1 MKIAVIGSG
10 TFIGKNLIENL
21 KNIRDGKNRTRPEFE
36 ISEINLD
43 EVKDA
48 DTVIL
53 LPSGA
58 SKDVLADKSMPGD
71 SPADAPSDVLSDVQ
85 SKESLHRNVLAEIQ
99 SGSTAVSKAIRVLYN
114 DFEKFGTCI
123 DKDPEFSKLPCD
135 TFTYHVPMIVG
146 KWQEPDSG
154 VAYLCRAVAND
165 EDISAVDKDE
175 PLDILFIDDFVE
187 EMLNAL
193 EGKPHGC
200 EGVKDCMSQNK
211 PSCCTCSGVTDT
223 TVGEVIDLLESFNRM
238 NTTLVV
244 PEIPAGSFAYKLF
257 SMYLSFLPQSK
268 MSYPVKMNVDN
279 RGVFSE
285 LVKTVNNGQVSI
297 NIARPGNVRGQ
308 HWHNTKW
315 EIFIVVSG
323 HGLIQQRQIGTDK
336 VYNFEVRGE
345 EMRAVIML
353 PGYTHNIIN
362 LEDDR
367 DLVTVMFANEQFDP
381 DHPDT
386 FFEVV
391 E

>member
-10 TFIGKNLIENL
+10 TFIEKNLTENL
-21 KNIRDGKNRTRPEFE
+21 KNIRDGKNRTRPELE
-36 ISEINLD
+36 ISEIYLD
-43 EVKDA
+43 EIKDA
-48 DTVIL
+48 DAVIL
-53 LPSGA
+53 LPS
-58 SKDVLADKSMPGD
+58 DVSSED
-71 SPADAPSDVLSDVQ
+71 
-85 SKESLHRNVLAEIQ
+85 SLHRNGLAEIQ

-123 DKDPEFSKLPCD
+123 DKDPEFSKLSCD

-146 KWQEPDSG
+146 KWQEPDLG

-211 PSCCTCSGVTDT
+211 SSCCTCPGVMDT
-223 TVGEVIDLLESFNRM
+223 TVGEVIDLLESFNLM
-238 NTTLVV
+238 NTSLVV

-257 SMYLSFLPQSK
+257 SMYLSFLPQRK

-279 RGVFSE
+279 RGIFSE

-336 VYNFEVRGE
+336 IYNFEVRGE

-353 PGYTHNIIN
+353 PAYTHNIIN

-381 DHPDT
+381 GHPDT

-391 E
+391 DENYK